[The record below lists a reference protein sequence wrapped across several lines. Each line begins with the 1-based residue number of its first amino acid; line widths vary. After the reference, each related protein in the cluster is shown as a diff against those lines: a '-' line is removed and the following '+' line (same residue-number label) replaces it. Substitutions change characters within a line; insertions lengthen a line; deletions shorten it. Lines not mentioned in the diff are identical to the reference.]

1 MTDVDLCFL
10 KWFEFCSDFGFYEK
24 SFFYPY
30 LNLNY
35 LPKRKKNMGE
45 GNFSITVF
53 DNDVVNDKMF
63 NMNYDLVSI
72 NDDKS
77 FVYLKD

>member
-1 MTDVDLCFL
+1 MSIFAFL
-10 KWFEFCSDFGFYEK
+10 NGLNSAAILGFMK
-24 SFFYPY
+24 KFFYPY

-35 LPKRKKNMGE
+35 RLKRKKKSMGE

-53 DNDVVNDKMF
+53 DNDVINDKMF

>member
-1 MTDVDLCFL
+1 
-10 KWFEFCSDFGFYEK
+10 
-24 SFFYPY
+24 
-30 LNLNY
+30 
-35 LPKRKKNMGE
+35 MGE
-45 GNFSITVF
+45 GNFSIPVF

>member
-1 MTDVDLCFL
+1 MSIFAFL
-10 KWFEFCSDFGFYEK
+10 NGLNSASILGFIKKFFSIFK
-24 SFFYPY
+24 SK
-30 LNLNY
+30 LSSQNV
-35 LPKRKKNMGE
+35 KKNMGE

-53 DNDVVNDKMF
+53 DNEVINDKMF

>member
-1 MTDVDLCFL
+1 MSIFAFL
-10 KWFEFCSDFGFYEK
+10 NGLNSAAILGFMK
-24 SFFYPY
+24 KFFYPY

>member
-1 MTDVDLCFL
+1 
-10 KWFEFCSDFGFYEK
+10 
-24 SFFYPY
+24 
-30 LNLNY
+30 
-35 LPKRKKNMGE
+35 MGE

-53 DNDVVNDKMF
+53 DNVNDKMF

>member
-10 KWFEFCSDFGFYEK
+10 KWFEFCSDFGFYKK
-24 SFFYPY
+24 SFSPY

-53 DNDVVNDKMF
+53 DNDVINDKMF

>member
-24 SFFYPY
+24 VFSPY

-45 GNFSITVF
+45 GYFSITVF

>member
-1 MTDVDLCFL
+1 
-10 KWFEFCSDFGFYEK
+10 
-24 SFFYPY
+24 
-30 LNLNY
+30 
-35 LPKRKKNMGE
+35 MGE

-77 FVYLKD
+77 FVYSKD

>member
-1 MTDVDLCFL
+1 MSIFAFL
-10 KWFEFCSDFGFYEK
+10 NGLNSAAILGFMK
-24 SFFYPY
+24 KFFYPY

-53 DNDVVNDKMF
+53 DNDVINDKMF

>member
-1 MTDVDLCFL
+1 MSIYAFL
-10 KWFEFCSDFGFYEK
+10 NGLNSAAILGFMK
-24 SFFYPY
+24 KFFYPY